1 MEDKTEN
8 SVHDPKGQSEKAH
21 YKMVS
26 RYYEIP
32 KQIYG
37 LWIIVNIFWRGE
49 ASFWAIENYTGRV
62 HFEGHSPEWRVL

>member
-37 LWIIVNIFWRGE
+37 L
-49 ASFWAIENYTGRV
+49 
-62 HFEGHSPEWRVL
+62 